1 MLFLFFSLFLSF
13 LRNVPSGL
21 PGGTFR
27 FCETGWRKSYPAGG
41 FGGKKRGKGNRQGF
55 LSRSITR
62 RSGRIA
68 KQYYKKF
75 CNFEGSLAKDPKGL
89 FDKLTVRLAGRYIS
103 FLCLGVE
110 KPVQPKVSEGR
121 QGENVGVSSVWQ
133 RASALSFR
141 GAKRRGNLR

>member
-1 MLFLFFSLFLSF
+1 M
-13 LRNVPSGL
+13 
-21 PGGTFR
+21 
-27 FCETGWRKSYPAGG
+27 
-41 FGGKKRGKGNRQGF
+41 
-55 LSRSITR
+55 TR
-62 RSGRIA
+62 RSGKIA

-103 FLCLGVE
+103 FLRLGVE

-121 QGENVGVSSVWQ
+121 QGENIGVSSVWQ

>member
-1 MLFLFFSLFLSF
+1 
-13 LRNVPSGL
+13 
-21 PGGTFR
+21 
-27 FCETGWRKSYPAGG
+27 
-41 FGGKKRGKGNRQGF
+41 GKGNRQGF

-62 RSGRIA
+62 RSGKIA

-103 FLCLGVE
+103 FLRLGVE
-110 KPVQPKVSEGR
+110 KPVQPEVSEGR
-121 QGENVGVSSVWQ
+121 QGENIGVSSVWQ